1 MKNPGWYIIPLL
13 LLIQCAKQTQ
23 PSGGEK
29 DETSPKLVRSTPT
42 DRQTNFNKNEI
53 ELVFDE
59 MVQVNSPREQLII
72 TPSIGKKFEAEARK
86 NKVVLKLN
94 ADLKENTTYTISFRE
109 SIQDLTERNPAENL
123 KLAFSTG
130 EFIDSL
136 SIKGKVYNLLEG
148 KELKN
153 YTVAAVT
160 YSDTINIFKHEAQW
174 ITLTDKEGEYSLDN
188 LKEGNYI
195 LYAFDDKNK
204 NLIVDSKSESYG
216 FIGDTIALT
225 THQKRNIPVVRL
237 DTRDFKL
244 ISAKPIAAYYNI
256 RTTKGIKD
264 YKLISKTDELPVY
277 SNLDDASTI
286 KIYNNLPEIDSIL
299 VQLIATDSIDNTIDT
314 LLYIK
319 FDKRSKT
326 LDKFSTKI
334 EFLEF
339 HKSRSLL
346 KGEINFSK
354 PISNITYDSIYIKL
368 DSVNNVTFTEADFRL
383 TKRNTQLI
391 LEKSLH
397 KETDFSQAPST
408 RARTSRERTT
418 PTPQK
423 TEENEIEKITIPYN
437 TLILPKNT
445 FQSIEKDSSAVAQ
458 LAIKTITP
466 ESSGV
471 LLVEVKTMETVI
483 IEVLDRNFKTIQR
496 STSKTARFEN
506 LPPADYQIRIILDKN
521 QNGLWD
527 TGNYFLKAE
536 PEPIR
541 YYMNEKGISIIN
553 LKANWEVGP
562 LLITEELFVDNY

>member
-1 MKNPGWYIIPLL
+1 MKNTGWYIIPLL
-13 LLIQCAKQTQ
+13 LFLLSQCAKQTQ

-29 DETSPKLVRSTPT
+29 DEIPPKLIRSTPA
-42 DRQTNFNKNEI
+42 DRQINFNKNEI

-109 SIQDLTERNPAENL
+109 SIQDLTERNPADNL

-174 ITLTDKEGEYSLDN
+174 ITLTDKEGKYSLEN

-204 NLIVDSKSESYG
+204 NLIVDSKSEPYG
-216 FIGDTIALT
+216 FIGDSILLT
-225 THQKRNIPVVRL
+225 THAKRNIPVVRL

-264 YKLISKTDELPVY
+264 YKLINKTDEFPVH
-277 SNLDDASTI
+277 SNLEDASTI
-286 KIYNNLPEIDSIL
+286 KIYNTLTAIDSIL
-299 VQLIATDSIDNTIDT
+299 VQLNATDSIDNIIDT

-326 LDKFSTKI
+326 IDKFSTKV

-339 HKSRSLL
+339 HKNRSLL
-346 KGEINFSK
+346 KGEINFTK
-354 PISNITYDSIYIKL
+354 PISQITYDSIYIKL
-368 DSVNNVTFTEADFRL
+368 DSINKVIFTEADFKL
-383 TKRNTQLI
+383 NKRNTQLI
-391 LEKSLH
+391 LEKSLP

-408 RARTSRERTT
+408 RARTSREPTT
-418 PTPQK
+418 LQK
-423 TEENEIEKITIPYN
+423 TDEKEIEKISIPYN

-445 FQSIEKDSSAVAQ
+445 FQSVEKDSSQATQ
-458 LAIKTITP
+458 SPIKIITP

-471 LLVEVKTMETVI
+471 LLVEVQTPENAI

-506 LPPADYQIRIILDKN
+506 LPPADYQLRIILDKN
-521 QNGLWD
+521 GNGLWD
-527 TGNYFLKAE
+527 PGNYFLKTE
-536 PEPIR
+536 PEPIT
-541 YYMNEKGISIIN
+541 YYKNEKGISIIN

-562 LLITEELFVDNY
+562 LLITEEQFVDN